1 MQAARRSE
9 VWASSAV
16 LRALGRAALVVVLA
30 ACASSPNGSTRAP
43 SSIASAPPAP
53 RESVALVPP
62 ADASSRVAPTAPAG
76 VGETTDTTASDPR
89 FAAVDAAVSAAI
101 DAAKMPGCVMIV
113 GRHDEVL
120 LRKAYGSRSLV
131 PERTPMTL
139 DTVFDLASLTKP
151 LATST
156 AIMILVERGKVDLQ
170 APASRY
176 VPELAHLPPF
186 TVEQLL
192 VHTSGLPAATP
203 ISDYALAT
211 IEDHSATM
219 KRLGESLVG
228 KLKTQPGE
236 RFLYSDVGFIV
247 LEEIVRRRSGA
258 NLATFTKDEVF
269 TPLGMNDT
277 GYLPDPDLRA
287 RAAPTELR
295 DGEMM
300 QGDVHDPRAW
310 AMGGVAGHAG
320 VFSTADDLARY
331 ARMML
336 GRGAL
341 DGKRIV
347 SERTFDLWTARH
359 DTSSGGRALG
369 WDRDSRFATH
379 RSPLLSPRAFGHGG
393 FTGTVMWIDP
403 GKDLYVV
410 FLSNRVHPD
419 GKGAVNPLVAELS
432 TLAID
437 ASETKT
443 GIDVL
448 RAESFERLK
457 GAHIG
462 LVTNASARAKDGTS
476 TLDLLRAASPSTLT
490 LAAIFSPE
498 HGIQAAAEG
507 KIADGTY
514 HGVPVYSLY
523 GDRASPTG
531 TTLDGIDTLVFDLQD
546 AGARFYTYAST
557 MKLAMKVAAE
567 RKLRFVVL
575 DRPNPLGGA
584 EVAGPVIERA
594 AGDRGSFVNHH
605 PLPVRHGMTMGEL
618 ARLFADDGQLDLRL
632 DVVRMTGWDRREYF
646 DHTGLSW
653 TSPSPN
659 LRSVDEVVLYPAV
672 GLLESTNLSVGRG
685 TDTPFEVIG
694 APFIDGEALAKN
706 VKARGIPGLD
716 VEEVT
721 FSPKASPHQGKTCH
735 GLRLR
740 VTDRARFEPVRAAVT
755 IALALQEL
763 HSTEWDVDHVDR
775 MLQSKPALEA
785 IKAGKSADA
794 VVGTWSAA
802 LSAFVKKREK
812 FLLY

>member
-1 MQAARRSE
+1 M
-9 VWASSAV
+9 WAV
-16 LRALGRAALVVVLA
+16 RAAVVALLSLV
-30 ACASSPNGSTRAP
+30 ACASAPRRAFERAP
-43 SSIASAPPAP
+43 AAPPAV
-53 RESVALVPP
+53 RENIAAVPNG
-62 ADASSRVAPTAPAG
+62 DAGAPAVVVEG
-76 VGETTDTTASDPR
+76 DAVFDTR
-89 FAAVDAAVSAAI
+89 FAAVDAAILAAI
-101 DAAKMPGCVMIV
+101 DAGKMPGCVLIV

-120 LRKAYGSRSLV
+120 VRKAYGSKALL
-131 PERTPMTL
+131 PERVPMTL

-156 AIMILVERGKVDLQ
+156 SIMILAERGKIDLH

-176 VPELAHLPPF
+176 VPELARLPGF

-192 VHTSGLPAATP
+192 THTSGLPAATP

-211 IEDHSATM
+211 LDDHSATM
-219 KRLGESLVG
+219 QKLGVSLEG
-228 KLKTQPGE
+228 KLKAQPGE

-247 LEEIVRRRSGA
+247 LEEIVRRRAGRS
-258 NLATFTKDEVF
+258 LATFSKEEVF
-269 TPLGMNDT
+269 MPLGMVDT
-277 GYLPDPDLRA
+277 GYLPGPELRE
-287 RAAPTELR
+287 RAAPTEQR
-295 DGEMM
+295 DGHYM

-310 AMGGVAGHAG
+310 VMGGVAGHAG
-320 VFSTADDLARY
+320 VFSTADDLALY
-331 ARMML
+331 ARAML
-336 GRGAL
+336 GKGAL
-341 DGKRIV
+341 DGHRIV
-347 SERTFDLWTARH
+347 SEKTFDDWTARR

-369 WDRDSRFATH
+369 WDKDSRFATH
-379 RSPLLSPRAFGHGG
+379 RSTLLSPRAFGHGG

-403 GKDLYVV
+403 GKDLYAV

-419 GKGAVNPLVAELS
+419 GKGAVNPLVAELA

-448 RAESFERLK
+448 RAESFDRLK
-457 GAHIG
+457 GAHVG
-462 LVTNASARAKDGTS
+462 LVTNASALAKDGTS

-490 LAAIFSPE
+490 LSAIFSPE

-523 GDRASPTG
+523 GDRASPTS

-557 MKLAMKVAAE
+557 MKLAMKVAGE
-567 RKLRFVVL
+567 RGLRFVVL
-575 DRPNPLGGA
+575 DRPNPIGGA
-584 EVAGPVIERA
+584 EVAGPVLERA
-594 AGDRGSFVNHH
+594 LDKGGSFVNHH
-605 PLPVRHGMTMGEL
+605 ALPVRHGMTMGEL
-618 ARLFADDGQLDLRL
+618 ARMFADDGQLALRL
-632 DVVRMTGWDRREYF
+632 DVVRMQGWVRREYF
-646 DHTGLSW
+646 DHTGLAW

-685 TDTPFEVIG
+685 TETPFEVLG
-694 APFIDGEALAKN
+694 APYVDGEALARN
-706 VKARGIPGLD
+706 VKARGIPGLA
-716 VEEVT
+716 VEEAT
-721 FSPKASPHQGKTCH
+721 FTPTASPHQGKVCH

-740 VTDRARFEPVRAAVT
+740 VTDCARFEPVRAAVT

-763 HSTEWDVDHVDR
+763 HAADWDVDHVDR

-785 IKAGKSADA
+785 IKAGRSADA
-794 VVGTWSAA
+794 VVATWSTGLA
-802 LSAFVKKREK
+802 AFVKKRER

>member
-1 MQAARRSE
+1 MR
-9 VWASSAV
+9 AV
-16 LRALGRAALVVVLA
+16 RAAVVALLSLV
-30 ACASSPNGSTRAP
+30 ACAAAPRRTVERAP
-43 SSIASAPPAP
+43 AAPPAV
-53 RESVALVPP
+53 REIVAAVPNG
-62 ADASSRVAPTAPAG
+62 DAGAPAAVVVEG
-76 VGETTDTTASDPR
+76 DAAVDTR
-89 FAAVDAAVSAAI
+89 FAAVDAAILAAI
-101 DAAKMPGCVMIV
+101 DAGKMPGCVLVV

-120 LRKAYGSRSLV
+120 LRKAYGSKALV
-131 PERTPMTL
+131 PLRAPMTL

-156 AIMILVERGKVDLQ
+156 SIMILAERGKIDIH

-176 VPELAHLPPF
+176 VPELARLPAF

-192 VHTSGLPAATP
+192 THTSGLPAATP
-203 ISDYALAT
+203 ISDYALST
-211 IEDHSATM
+211 LDDHSATM
-219 KRLGESLVG
+219 RKLGESLEG
-228 KLKTQPGE
+228 KLKAQPGE

-247 LEEIVRRRSGA
+247 LEEIVRRRAGRS
-258 NLATFTKDEVF
+258 LATFAKEEVF
-269 TPLGMNDT
+269 MPLGMVDT
-277 GYLPDPDLRA
+277 GYLPGPELRE
-287 RAAPTELR
+287 RAAPTEQR
-295 DGEMM
+295 DGHFM

-320 VFSTADDLARY
+320 LFSTADDLALF
-331 ARMML
+331 ARAML
-336 GRGAL
+336 GHGAL

-347 SERTFDLWTARH
+347 GEKTFDDWTARR

-369 WDRDSRFATH
+369 WDKDSRFATH
-379 RSPLLSPRAFGHGG
+379 RSTLLSPRAFGHGG

-419 GKGAVNPLVAELS
+419 GKGAVNPLVAEVA

-490 LAAIFSPE
+490 LSAIFSPE
-498 HGIQAAAEG
+498 HGIQAVAEG

-523 GDRASPTG
+523 GDRASPTA

-557 MKLAMKVAAE
+557 MKLAMKVASE
-567 RKLRFVVL
+567 RGLRFVVL
-575 DRPNPLGGA
+575 DRPNPIGGV
-584 EVAGPVIERA
+584 EVAGPVLEGARDS
-594 AGDRGSFVNHH
+594 GGSFVNHH
-605 PLPVRHGMTMGEL
+605 ALPVRHGMTMGEL
-618 ARLFADDGQLDLRL
+618 ARMFADDGKLDLRL
-632 DVVRMTGWDRREYF
+632 DVVRMQGWMRREYF
-646 DHTGLSW
+646 DHTGLTW

-659 LRSVDEVVLYPAV
+659 LRSVEEVVLYPAV

-685 TDTPFEVIG
+685 TETPFEVLG
-694 APFIDGEALAKN
+694 APYVDGEALARN
-706 VKARGIPGLD
+706 VKARGIPGLA

-721 FSPKASPHQGKTCH
+721 FTPKASPHLGKACH

-740 VTDRARFEPVRAAVT
+740 VTDRSRFEPVRAAVT
-755 IALALQEL
+755 IALALSEL
-763 HSTEWDVDHVDR
+763 HAADWDVHHVDR
-775 MLQSKPALEA
+775 MLQSKAALDA
-785 IKAGKSADA
+785 IKAGKSADD
-794 VVGTWSAA
+794 VVATWSAGLA
-802 LSAFVKKREK
+802 AFKTKRER

>member
-1 MQAARRSE
+1 M
-9 VWASSAV
+9 WAV
-16 LRALGRAALVVVLA
+16 RAAVVALLSLV
-30 ACASSPNGSTRAP
+30 ACASAPRRAFERAP
-43 SSIASAPPAP
+43 AAPPAV
-53 RESVALVPP
+53 RENIAAVPNG
-62 ADASSRVAPTAPAG
+62 DAGAPAVVVEG
-76 VGETTDTTASDPR
+76 DAVFDTR
-89 FAAVDAAVSAAI
+89 FAAVDAAILAAI
-101 DAAKMPGCVMIV
+101 DAGKMPGCVLIV

-120 LRKAYGSRSLV
+120 VRKAYGSKALL
-131 PERTPMTL
+131 PERVPMTL

-156 AIMILVERGKVDLQ
+156 SIMILAERGKIDLH

-176 VPELAHLPPF
+176 VPELARLPGF

-192 VHTSGLPAATP
+192 THTSGLPAATP

-211 IEDHSATM
+211 LDDHSATM
-219 KRLGESLVG
+219 QKLGVSLEG
-228 KLKTQPGE
+228 KLKAQPGE

-247 LEEIVRRRSGA
+247 LEEIVRRRAGRS
-258 NLATFTKDEVF
+258 LATFSKEEVF
-269 TPLGMNDT
+269 MPLGMVDT
-277 GYLPDPDLRA
+277 GYLPGPELRE
-287 RAAPTELR
+287 RAAPTEQR
-295 DGEMM
+295 DGHYM

-310 AMGGVAGHAG
+310 VMGGVAGHAG
-320 VFSTADDLARY
+320 VFSTADDLALY
-331 ARMML
+331 ARAML
-336 GRGAL
+336 GKGAL
-341 DGKRIV
+341 DGHRIV
-347 SERTFDLWTARH
+347 SEKTFDDWTARR

-369 WDRDSRFATH
+369 WDKDSRFATH
-379 RSPLLSPRAFGHGG
+379 RSTLLSPRAFGHGG

-403 GKDLYVV
+403 GKDLYAV

-419 GKGAVNPLVAELS
+419 GKGAVNPLVAELA

-448 RAESFERLK
+448 RAESFDRLK
-457 GAHIG
+457 GAHVG

-490 LAAIFSPE
+490 LSAIFSPE

-523 GDRASPTG
+523 GDRASPTS

-557 MKLAMKVAAE
+557 MKLAMKVAGE
-567 RKLRFVVL
+567 RGLRFVVL
-575 DRPNPLGGA
+575 DRPNPIGGA
-584 EVAGPVIERA
+584 EVAGPVLERA
-594 AGDRGSFVNHH
+594 LDKSGSFVNHH
-605 PLPVRHGMTMGEL
+605 ALPVRHGMTMGEL
-618 ARLFADDGQLDLRL
+618 ARMFADDGQLALRL
-632 DVVRMTGWDRREYF
+632 DVVRMQGWVRREYF
-646 DHTGLSW
+646 DHTGLAW

-685 TDTPFEVIG
+685 TETPFEVLG
-694 APFIDGEALAKN
+694 APYVDGEALARN
-706 VKARGIPGLD
+706 VKARGIPGLA
-716 VEEVT
+716 VEQAT
-721 FSPKASPHQGKTCH
+721 FTPTASPHQGKVCH

-763 HSTEWDVDHVDR
+763 HAADWDVDHVDR

-785 IKAGKSADA
+785 IKAGRSADA
-794 VVGTWSAA
+794 VVATWSTGLA
-802 LSAFVKKREK
+802 AFVKKRER